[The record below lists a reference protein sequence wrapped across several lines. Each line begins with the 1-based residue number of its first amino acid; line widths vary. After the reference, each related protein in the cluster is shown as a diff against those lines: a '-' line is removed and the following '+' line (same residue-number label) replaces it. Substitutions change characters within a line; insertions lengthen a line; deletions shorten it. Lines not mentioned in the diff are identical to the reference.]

1 MKQLLDMGDN
11 MKISTMIAVAI
22 LFWCYVAFCI
32 YLMGKFAGA
41 I

>member
-11 MKISTMIAVAI
+11 MSVKTMIVVAVA
-22 LFWCYVAFCI
+22 FWAYVWLCLQI
-32 YLMGKFAGA
+32 MGKLAGA